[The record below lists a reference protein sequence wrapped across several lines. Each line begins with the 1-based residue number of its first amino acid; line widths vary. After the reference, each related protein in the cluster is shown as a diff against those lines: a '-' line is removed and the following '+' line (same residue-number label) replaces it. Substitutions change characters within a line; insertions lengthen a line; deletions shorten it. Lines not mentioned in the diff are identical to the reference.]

1 MSPPLIGT
9 KLRLKP
15 CPARP
20 RLSRRPT
27 TFPSSS
33 AVKRKSHNALPCS
46 NPPVGCDKKTRKIFH
61 EAPHSHREPLFLCS
75 NPHISSSNPPCHSAP
90 YSRNFPHKPRFSCPY
105 PRNPLKA
112 IKKRGSAASPLL
124 CYSNLPFC
132 SRKSKD
138 KTARGKRGVWMS
150 YQIPTRDKN
159 TGAKLFLTNN

>member
-1 MSPPLIGT
+1 MSPPSIGIES
-9 KLRLKP
+9 RLKP

-20 RLSRRPT
+20 RLSRKPT
-27 TFPSSS
+27 TVPNSS
-33 AVKRKSHNALPCS
+33 VGNEKSHN
-46 NPPVGCDKKTRKIFH
+46 PPVSSKAPVECDKKTRKNFL
-61 EAPHSHREPLFLCS
+61 EASHPHRESLFLCS
-75 NPHISSSNPPCHSAP
+75 NPHISSSKPPSHSAP

-112 IKKRGSAASPLL
+112 IKKEAPRPPPLL

-132 SRKSKD
+132 GRKSKD
-138 KTARGKRGVWMS
+138 KTARGKRGVWMY